1 MGTKYKSGDRFLL
14 KIEDVVKSNNTTL
27 YQTNMGYCSF
37 ASELDKLPAIID
49 GFEETSY
56 NTGAQDAWEVA
67 GLIGKMPNKGG
78 FDVDELNRVFG
89 TRCMTDIFKMYYK
102 EVKDKIESYE
112 ESRRKIVRGDEVKF
126 KFGSGKCGVVT
137 KVYPD
142 GDDCCVL
149 WEDGSYS
156 DCITNN
162 IIKTNRNFA
171 DKLDNVLKDLNNK

>member
-1 MGTKYKSGDRFLL
+1 MGRQYKIGDRFLL

-27 YQTNMGYCSF
+27 YQTNMDSYLF

-56 NTGAQDAWEVA
+56 NAGAQDAWEIA

-89 TRCMTDIFKMYYK
+89 TRCMTDIFKMSYK

-112 ESRRKIVRGDEVKF
+112 ESRRKIVRGDVVKSIYSSY
-126 KFGSGKCGVVT
+126 KGIVL

-142 GDDCCVL
+142 SSCKVL
-149 WEDGSYS
+149 WEDPDFDTNTSIDKLIKLGSNS
-156 DCITNN
+156 GDTLDKLMDCIQ
-162 IIKTNRNFA
+162 
-171 DKLDNVLKDLNNK
+171 